1 MNVGENCT
9 RKYQTIM
16 PSIERNGE
24 KMPDWLP
31 VFNDEMADF
40 WSGEMLWN
48 TTLTSYTTFR
58 VGGAAEALVFPRG
71 VKELSQLI
79 QGLRKINVPWHVI
92 GRGSNIVVSDKGVKG
107 VVIVFGHNFSSRQI
121 VEESADSVQVKV
133 EAGHSLSGLVNWSVE
148 KGLSG
153 LEFAVGIPGT
163 IGGAIVMNAG
173 AWGGEIR
180 DVVAS
185 VTMIDKKGNSI
196 TRKRD
201 EIDFAYRSWGEADS
215 MIAVE
220 GVFELKKSDPTLV
233 KRRCQDFHESR
244 KNMQPQ
250 NKPSGGSFF
259 KNPPG
264 GKSAGQLIDESGLK
278 GLRAGGAEVSSV
290 HANFIVN
297 DGSATAADIIK
308 LMHIIQQRVEEA
320 SGISL
325 QPEVRFLGWE

>member
-1 MNVGENCT
+1 MNVEKNSV
-9 RKYQTIM
+9 RHYQALVQQT
-16 PSIERNGE
+16 ERNQD

-40 WSGEMLWN
+40 WIGEMLWN
-48 TTLTSYTTFR
+48 TSLDSYTTFR

-79 QGLRKINVPWHVI
+79 QGLRKINVPYHII
-92 GRGSNIVVSDKGVKG
+92 GRGSNIVVSDKGVRG
-107 VVIVFGHNFSSRQI
+107 VVIVFGRNFSSRQI
-121 VEESADSVQVKV
+121 LEESVESVLVRV

-163 IGGAIVMNAG
+163 VGGAIVMNAG
-173 AWGGEIR
+173 AWEGEIK
-180 DVVAS
+180 DVIAS
-185 VTMIDKKGNSI
+185 VTMMDGKGNSI

-201 EIDFAYRSWGEADS
+201 AIDFAYRSWGEAES

-220 GVFELKKSDPTLV
+220 GVFTLKKSDPAII
-233 KRRCQDFHESR
+233 KSRCLDLHGRR
-244 KNMQPQ
+244 KNKQPQ
-250 NKPSGGSFF
+250 NMPSGGSFF

-264 GKSAGQLIDESGLK
+264 NKSAGQLIDEAGLK
-278 GLRAGGAEVSSV
+278 GHRVGDAEVSSV

-297 DGSATAADIIK
+297 DGSATAADLIE
-308 LMHIIQQRVEEA
+308 LMHIVQQRVEET

>member
-1 MNVGENCT
+1 MNVEKNSV
-9 RKYQTIM
+9 RPYPVLM
-16 PSIERNGE
+16 PPTEGNRE

-40 WSGEMLWN
+40 WIGEMLWN
-48 TTLTSYTTFR
+48 TSLASYTTFR

-79 QGLRKINVPWHVI
+79 QGLRKINVPWHII
-92 GRGSNIVVSDKGVKG
+92 GRGSNIVVSDKGVQG
-107 VVIVFGHNFSSRQI
+107 VVIVFGRNFSSRQI
-121 VEESADSVQVKV
+121 LEESADSVQVRV

-153 LEFAVGIPGT
+153 LEFAAGIPGT
-163 IGGAIVMNAG
+163 VGGAIVMNAG
-173 AWGGEIR
+173 AWEGEIR
-180 DVVAS
+180 DVIAS
-185 VTMIDKKGNSI
+185 VTMMDGKGNSI

-201 EIDFAYRSWGEADS
+201 EIDFTYRSWGEAES
-215 MIAVE
+215 MIVVE
-220 GVFELKKSDPTLV
+220 GVFELKKSDPVLI
-233 KRRCQDFHESR
+233 KSRCQDYHDRR
-244 KNMQPQ
+244 KNMQPH

-259 KNPPG
+259 KNPLG
-264 GKSAGQLIDESGLK
+264 NKSAGQLIDEAGLK
-278 GLRAGGAEVSSV
+278 GYRVGDAEVSSV

-297 DGSATAADIIK
+297 DGSATAADLIE

-325 QPEVRFLGWE
+325 QPEVKFLGWE